1 MRCPFCGSDLI
12 VNRTRDLLVIVER
25 NRRCLA
31 CGRYLDTVEVFKD
44 EYDNLINN
52 TDNDESGWP

>member
-1 MRCPFCGSDLI
+1 MRCPFCGADLV

-31 CGRYLDTVEVFKD
+31 CGRYIDTVEVFKN
-44 EYDNLINN
+44 EYDGLINGIP
-52 TDNDESGWP
+52 DDESRWP